1 METTQADKFGIEIET
16 VGLSRDAVARA
27 VHSVVGG
34 HLGFGAV
41 VTMEDGR
48 EWKVV
53 HDGSLSGHMNGE
65 IVSPILTYA
74 DLDMLQNIVRA
85 VREAGARADRS
96 CGVHIHVDGSRFDV
110 RGLLNLINMVHKNE
124 RLIER
129 ALDIRADRL
138 NHYTRAIDANLVAR
152 LEQRRPR
159 TMPELQAAWY
169 GDRYHSPSR
178 YDSTRYHGLNL
189 NSFFYR
195 GTIEFRY
202 FNGTLHAGEIKS
214 YVQLCLALAQR
225 ARNAKAT
232 SRARRQI
239 ATEHERW
246 AFRLLLKTM
255 GMLGEEFKTA
265 RHHLTKH
272 LSGNGSNPKRAQ
284 SRTAVAS

>member
-16 VGLSRDAVARA
+16 VGLSREAVARA
-27 VHSVVGG
+27 IHSVVGG
-34 HLGFGAV
+34 RISFGPEV
-41 VTMEDGR
+41 VMDDGR
-48 EWKVV
+48 VWKVV
-53 HDGSLSGHMNGE
+53 PDGSLSACNSGE

-74 DLDMLQNIVRA
+74 DLETLQSIVRA
-85 VREAGARADRS
+85 VRAAGAGTDSS
-96 CGVHIHVDGSRFDV
+96 CGVHIHIDGSRFDV

-129 ALDIRADRL
+129 ALNVRADRL
-138 NHYTRAIDANLVAR
+138 SRYTRAIDARLVER

-169 GDRYHSPSR
+169 GYDYARPCR
-178 YDSTRYHGLNL
+178 YDGTRYHGLNL

-225 ARNAKAT
+225 ARTAKAT
-232 SRARRQI
+232 SRARRQV
-239 ATEHERW
+239 ASENERW
-246 AFRLLLKTM
+246 AFRVFLKTM

-265 RHHLTKH
+265 RLHLTKH
-272 LSGNGSNPKRAQ
+272 LSGNGSNPKRA
-284 SRTAVAS
+284 RERVAPAA